1 MTHLTSRA
9 YYKARIL
16 LVPLGP
22 SGAALVS
29 TMSEAGL
36 REVLIAAPAS
46 HPDGVLL
53 RQIDAPETQLTTETV
68 SDLAASTDM
77 MVFLGSRLDETPDD
91 FVEAM
96 ASAGRNQGTLLAG
109 VLVGV
114 GGWDSEP
121 GSTSMTVLRR
131 ELDMLVSVRKYHLA
145 RDFIEVLKGGTREA
159 IPGKLFQHPTTGAN
173 HVQ

>member
-22 SGAALVS
+22 SGATLVS
-29 TMSEAGL
+29 SMSGAGL
-36 REVLIAAPAS
+36 REVLVAAPTS

-53 RQIDAPETQLTTETV
+53 RAIDEPEAHPTTETV

-77 MVFLGSRLDETPDD
+77 MVFLGSRLEEIPDD

-96 ASAGRNQGTLLAG
+96 ATAGRNQGTLLAG
-109 VLVGV
+109 VLVDV
-114 GGWDSEP
+114 GGWGSEP
-121 GSTSMTVLRR
+121 GATSIIVLRR
-131 ELDMLVSVRKYHLA
+131 ELDMLVTVRKADLA

-159 IPGKLFQHPTTGAN
+159 IPGKLFQHPTTGA
-173 HVQ
+173 

>member
-1 MTHLTSRA
+1 MTYLTSRA

-29 TMSEAGL
+29 SISQAGL
-36 REVLIAAPAS
+36 REVLVAAPAG

-53 RQIDAPETQLTTETV
+53 REIDAPETQLSTETV
-68 SDLAASTDM
+68 SDLAASTDT
-77 MVFLGSRLDETPDD
+77 MVFLGSRLEEIPDE

-96 ASAGRNQGTLLAG
+96 ATAGRNQGTLLAG
-109 VLVGV
+109 VLVGL

-121 GSTSMTVLRR
+121 GSTSMRVLRR
-131 ELDMLVSVRKYHLA
+131 ELDMLVTVRKSDLA

-159 IPGKLFQHPTTGAN
+159 IPGKLFQHPTAGA
-173 HVQ
+173 

>member
-29 TMSEAGL
+29 SMSDAGL
-36 REVLIAAPAS
+36 REVLIAAPAN
-46 HPDGVLL
+46 HPDGVLV
-53 RQIDAPETQLTTETV
+53 RAIDEPETNFATETI

-77 MVFLGSRLDETPDD
+77 MVFLGSRLEEIPDD
-91 FVEAM
+91 FVENM
-96 ASAGRNQGTLLAG
+96 ATAGRNQGTLLAG
-109 VLVGV
+109 VLVGL
-114 GGWDSEP
+114 GGWNSEP
-121 GSTSMTVLRR
+121 GSTSMRVLRR
-131 ELDMLVSVRKYHLA
+131 ELDMLVTVRKTDLA

-159 IPGKLFQHPTTGAN
+159 IPGKLFQHPITGA
-173 HVQ
+173 

>member
-29 TMSEAGL
+29 AMSDAGL
-36 REVLIAAPAS
+36 REVRVAAPAS
-46 HPDGVLL
+46 HPDGVLVNGIGEAAG
-53 RQIDAPETQLTTETV
+53 QSATETV
-68 SDLAASTDM
+68 SDLTASTDM
-77 MVFLGSRLDETPDD
+77 MVFLGSRLQEIPDG
-91 FVEAM
+91 FVAAM
-96 ASAGRNQGTLLAG
+96 ATAGRKQGTLLAG

-114 GGWDSEP
+114 GGWDSES

-131 ELDMLVSVRKYHLA
+131 ELDMLVTVRKTDLA
-145 RDFIEVLKGGTREA
+145 RDFIGVLKGGTSEA
-159 IPGKLFQHPTTGAN
+159 VPGKLFQRPTTGAGN
-173 HVQ
+173 VH

>member
-22 SGAALVS
+22 SGAALLS
-29 TMSEAGL
+29 SMFDAGL
-36 REVLIAAPAS
+36 REVLVAAPAN
-46 HPDGVLL
+46 HPDGALV
-53 RQIDAPETQLTTETV
+53 RGIEEPQTELTTETL

-77 MVFLGSRLDETPDD
+77 MVFLGSRLEEIPDG

-96 ASAGRNQGTLLAG
+96 ATAGRNQGSLLAG
-109 VLVGV
+109 VLVSV

-131 ELDMLVSVRKYHLA
+131 ELDMLVTVRKTDLA

>member
-16 LVPLGP
+16 LVPLGT

-29 TMSEAGL
+29 SMSDAGL
-36 REVLIAAPAS
+36 REVRVAAPAS

-53 RQIDAPETQLTTETV
+53 RGIDEPDTQPTTETV

-77 MVFLGSRLDETPDD
+77 MVFLGSRLEEIPDD

-96 ASAGRNQGTLLAG
+96 ATAGRNQGTLLAG
-109 VLVGV
+109 VLVGL

-121 GSTSMTVLRR
+121 GSTSMRVLRR
-131 ELDMLVSVRKYHLA
+131 ELDMLVTVRKADLA
-145 RDFIEVLKGGTREA
+145 LDFIEVLKGGTREA
-159 IPGKLFQHPTTGAN
+159 VPGKLFQHPTTG
-173 HVQ
+173 V

>member
-29 TMSEAGL
+29 SMSDDGL
-36 REVLIAAPAS
+36 REVLVAAPAD
-46 HPDGVLL
+46 HPDATLL
-53 RQIDAPETQLTTETV
+53 RGIDETETQLSTETLN
-68 SDLAASTDM
+68 DLAASTDM
-77 MVFLGSRLDETPDD
+77 MVFLGSRLEEIPDG
-91 FVEAM
+91 FVEAI

-109 VLVGV
+109 VLVSV
-114 GGWDSEP
+114 GGWDCEP

-131 ELDMLVSVRKYHLA
+131 ELDMLVTVRKTDLA

-159 IPGKLFQHPTTGAN
+159 VPGKLFQYPTTGAH
-173 HVQ
+173 HVH